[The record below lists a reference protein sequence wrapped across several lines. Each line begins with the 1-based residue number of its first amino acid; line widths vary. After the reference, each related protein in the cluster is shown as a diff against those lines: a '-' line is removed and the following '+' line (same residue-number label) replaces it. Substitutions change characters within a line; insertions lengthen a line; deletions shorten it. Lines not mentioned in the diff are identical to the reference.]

1 MQAAGCACS
10 PTSENTC
17 SRCRVNK
24 GRAKRLGSG
33 PLVSLVFVHQAL
45 AQVED
50 GRGPKPY
57 EDRRLTLAREVQGQR
72 DEDRDQGAAH
82 VDPFATVHMLYP
94 LVSLLDAL
102 CTRRLTWLIG
112 RELLRSLGEGRTAQ
126 KNPSTHSDE

>member
-1 MQAAGCACS
+1 MQAARCACS

-17 SRCRVNK
+17 SRCRMNK
-24 GRAKRLGSG
+24 GRAERLGSG

-112 RELLRSLGEGRTAQ
+112 RELLRFLRRRPNFGQFPFHALR
-126 KNPSTHSDE
+126 